1 MDEGAC
7 VFGAGVLLKH
17 RNALAKEI
25 EDVQEGSA
33 DTDPVHD
40 ARVASR
46 RLRATI
52 PLFADCLPS
61 KKTKKWLKRLKKVT
75 RALGDARDTDVQ
87 LAWLRKVY
95 GRLPDPQ
102 CKPGV
107 SRLMLR
113 LRQKRET
120 LQAPLSKAMQK
131 LSESGVLDQMEA
143 EFTPLAG
150 QAENVYMYTPALYQ
164 HSFQNISGRLDT
176 FLSYEEIIYQ
186 PDKVAELHQM
196 RIAAKWLRY
205 TMETFAPLYAEQLKP
220 YLEAVRAV
228 QDLLGE
234 IHDSDVWQAF
244 LPQFLEEERQR
255 TIEYFGRERPFRR
268 FIAGIQYLEQDRQ
281 LERSKLYQKF
291 LTSWQGWQAEDLWS
305 NLRRTI
311 QVPFL
316 QPHEIYPP
324 LAAQPVD
331 QTPPQP
337 E

>member
-1 MDEGAC
+1 MNEGAC

-17 RNALAKEI
+17 RGALAKEI
-25 EDVQEGSA
+25 GDVREGRQ

-52 PLFADCLPS
+52 PLFEDCLPS
-61 KKTKKWLKRLKKVT
+61 KKTKKWLKRIKKVT
-75 RALGDARDTDVQ
+75 SALGDARDTDVQ
-87 LAWLRKVY
+87 LEWLKKVY
-95 GRLPDPQ
+95 SRLSDPQ

-113 LRQKRET
+113 LRQKREK
-120 LQAPLSKAMQK
+120 LQGPLSVAMRN
-131 LSESGVLDQMEA
+131 LAESGVLDEME
-143 EFTPLAG
+143 EELTPLAS
-150 QAENVYMYTPALYQ
+150 QAENVYIYTPALYR
-164 HSFQNISGRLDT
+164 HSFQNISTRLEA
-176 FLSYEEIIYQ
+176 LHSYEEIIYQ

-205 TMETFAPLYAEQLKP
+205 TMETFAPLYANQLKP
-220 YLEAVRAV
+220 YLEAVRNV

-244 LPQFLEEERQR
+244 LPQFLEEERRR
-255 TIEYFGRERPFRR
+255 TLEYFGRERPFQR
-268 FIAGIQYLEQDRQ
+268 FVAGIQYLEQDRRQ
-281 LERSKLYQKF
+281 ERSKLYQKF
-291 LTSWQGWQAEDLWS
+291 LTGWQGWQAAELWS

-311 QVPFL
+311 QVPFF

-324 LAAQPVD
+324 LAAEPAD
-331 QTPPQP
+331 HTPAQP